1 MQLHSKTHTPFLHNV
16 YKCFSLLVMKNRL
29 IQMTFEVDLETGEKL
44 ELPKNLMENL
54 GAGKWLVT
62 IQPKTV
68 EQIRNHVAFLN
79 GYAEEDEGLYDDYPS
94 R

>member
-1 MQLHSKTHTPFLHNV
+1 
-16 YKCFSLLVMKNRL
+16 MKNQL

-44 ELPKNLMENL
+44 ELPENLMENL

-62 IQPKTV
+62 IQPKNV
-68 EQIRNHVAFLN
+68 EQIKNHAAFLN
-79 GYAEEDEGLYDDYPS
+79 GYVEEDEGLYDDYPS

>member
-1 MQLHSKTHTPFLHNV
+1 
-16 YKCFSLLVMKNRL
+16 MKNHL

-44 ELPKNLMENL
+44 ELPKNLIENL

-62 IQPKTV
+62 IQPKSF
-68 EQIRNHVAFLN
+68 EQIRNHAAFLN
-79 GYAEEDEGLYDDYPS
+79 SYAEADEGLYDDYPS